1 MFNFSLHGFI
11 TVQKLIFHTCIVFFL
26 IGHSHLKAE
35 ESHPLLLQK
44 IQQNSFSM
52 APSTSISLND
62 ALQSSDSRGAEIAT
76 RLKDRIEKLQSS
88 DSREPEVAKHL
99 KDRVEQLKA
108 GKNLVSGT
116 SKKLREK
123 RGQSSPLNGQTP
135 QFLPDFSEVRM
146 NLKTGM
152 PRQIKGKGLQRALQE
167 ITDSKERAKQTGRQF
182 LKKFKDTL
190 RINDPDKDLQLYKT
204 HKDDLDRTHLR
215 YAQLHQGLRV
225 WPPELIVHLDPD
237 GDVDLMSSS
246 CVQMPRKLIL
256 TPLVKADEAQKLAQE
271 AIPNG
276 LAGQV
281 SKPDLMI
288 YAPNNRMPRLA
299 WKMAVVVSLVS
310 QWIVIIDAVNGATLE
325 TITQVMDANVAG
337 SGVDLFGE
345 TRSLNVWQEGGTF
358 FMVDTSKLM
367 FDATSTPPQPTSTR
381 GGIIILDAQNQPPTS
396 DPNTLD
402 VPLLNITNNSATSGW
417 LPDGVS
423 AAYGFSET
431 YDYYLNRHN
440 RNSLDGLG
448 GNITAVVR
456 FAENFQNAFYVNE
469 GDIMYFGDGQPYAR
483 ALDVVAHELTHGV
496 TSKTAGLIYMNQSGA
511 LNEAFSDIFGE
522 MVEAR
527 TKGTPDWLKGGP
539 DLGST
544 IQNYANPNS
553 VDCFLGPCP
562 SNMSQFIN
570 TTQDHGGVHLNSS
583 IINHAFYL
591 LAQGLTG
598 AIGLIDAERIF
609 YRTLTT
615 KLVAGAEFIDAR
627 LGAITS
633 AEELFGVNS
642 NQVQRTIEAFDAV
655 EIFDAPSTPTPQPF
669 PEVNS
674 PDATILG
681 FFDSQIGSFFL
692 GRREEAQ
699 GDPSQGSFLSHFDI
713 TPTRPSVTGDGTL
726 VTFIDSVNDQCL
738 MPTDGST
745 QEQCLGFS
753 NSFFSVT
760 MSSDGNRFAMVL
772 LDEFGDPENTITLID
787 LAADTTRSIPL
798 VAPLIDG
805 GTIEAIFRPTGTPF
819 FMMP

>member
-11 TVQKLIFHTCIVFFL
+11 TVQKLILHTCIVFFL

-52 APSTSISLND
+52 APSASISLND
-62 ALQSSDSRGAEIAT
+62 ALQSSDSRGAEIAK
-76 RLKDRIEKLQSS
+76 RLKDRIE
-88 DSREPEVAKHL
+88 
-99 KDRVEQLKA
+99 QLKT
-108 GKNLVSGT
+108 GKNRASGT
-116 SKKLREK
+116 SKKLRAK
-123 RGQSSPLNGQTP
+123 RGQSSPPNSQAQ
-135 QFLPDFSEVRM
+135 QFLSEFYEVRM
-146 NLKTGM
+146 NPKTGT

-182 LKKFKDTL
+182 LRKFKDTL

-215 YAQLHQGLRV
+215 YAQMHQGLRV

-256 TPLVKADEAQKLAQE
+256 TPLVKADEAKKLAQE

-299 WKMAVVVSLVS
+299 WKMAVDVSLVS
-310 QWIVIIDAVNGATLE
+310 KWIVIIDAVNGATLE

-337 SGVDLFGE
+337 SGVDLFGT

-367 FDATSTPPQPTSTR
+367 FDTTSNPPQPTSTR

-396 DPNTLD
+396 DPNTLN
-402 VPLLNITNNSATSGW
+402 VPLLNITTNNATSGW
-417 LPDGVS
+417 LPDAVS
-423 AAYGFSET
+423 AVYGFSET

-448 GNITAVVR
+448 GNITGVVR
-456 FAENFQNAFYVNE
+456 FAQNFQHAFYINE
-469 GDIMYFGDGQPYAR
+469 GDIVYFGDAQPYAR

-496 TSKTAGLIYMNQSGA
+496 TSKTAGLVYMNQSGA

-539 DLGST
+539 DLGNT

-553 VDCFLGPCP
+553 VDCFL
-562 SNMSQFIN
+562 
-570 TTQDHGGVHLNSS
+570 
-583 IINHAFYL
+583 
-591 LAQGLTG
+591 
-598 AIGLIDAERIF
+598 
-609 YRTLTT
+609 RTL
-615 KLVAGAEFIDAR
+615 
-627 LGAITS
+627 
-633 AEELFGVNS
+633 
-642 NQVQRTIEAFDAV
+642 
-655 EIFDAPSTPTPQPF
+655 PF
-669 PEVNS
+669 EH
-674 PDATILG
+674 
-681 FFDSQIGSFFL
+681 
-692 GRREEAQ
+692 E
-699 GDPSQGSFLSHFDI
+699 
-713 TPTRPSVTGDGTL
+713 
-726 VTFIDSVNDQCL
+726 
-738 MPTDGST
+738 
-745 QEQCLGFS
+745 
-753 NSFFSVT
+753 
-760 MSSDGNRFAMVL
+760 
-772 LDEFGDPENTITLID
+772 
-787 LAADTTRSIPL
+787 SIH
-798 VAPLIDG
+798 
-805 GTIEAIFRPTGTPF
+805 
-819 FMMP
+819 